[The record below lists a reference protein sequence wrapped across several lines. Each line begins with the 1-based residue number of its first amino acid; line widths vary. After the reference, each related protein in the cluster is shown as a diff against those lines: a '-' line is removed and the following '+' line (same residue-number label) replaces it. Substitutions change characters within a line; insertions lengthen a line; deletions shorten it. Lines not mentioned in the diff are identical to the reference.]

1 MYLVLFSHVRDKAF
15 PVPDPNRAT
24 DRTGNCIAADA
35 IGDANEKRLE
45 RRVLQRWV
53 QLVEHLSSPRV
64 CIGIRVTRSFF
75 LFICFVDLCLSILI
89 TFLVSSNSSCFNNF
103 HSV

>member
-1 MYLVLFSHVRDKAF
+1 MYLVLFSYVRDKAF

-35 IGDANEKRLE
+35 IGDANEKCLE

-53 QLVEHLSSPRV
+53 EKKR
-64 CIGIRVTRSFF
+64 
-75 LFICFVDLCLSILI
+75 
-89 TFLVSSNSSCFNNF
+89 SSNTNPNTNTG
-103 HSV
+103 